1 MLGTYYTFPELLIWI
16 PFITGLIAIF
26 IKNGKS
32 VKMFALLSSVA
43 TLVVSVISLC
53 YTNVAAHPEFFYYN
67 NVSYVW
73 MPYIGSSFS
82 VGLDGMG
89 FLLTFLTAFSYPLI
103 FAATYKSDYENPN
116 AFFALMLLTQAGI
129 MGVFVATDALLF
141 YFFWELALI
150 PIYFLC
156 SRWGGEKRIAA
167 TFKFFVYTFLGS
179 LLMLVGIIFVY
190 VHTAPVTPDS
200 VHSFSINAFYNA
212 TLSSGQQDCLFWL
225 FFIAFAVKIP
235 IFPFHTWQPDVY
247 EQSNYPSVMVLSGL
261 MVKMGA
267 FGVIRWILPIF
278 PAAVVKYQHLVMVL
292 CIVGLIYASCIALYQ
307 NDLKRFVA
315 WSSIAHL
322 GLMSA
327 AIFAAN
333 TLSLQGVMLEMLN
346 HGINILALWIV
357 IDIIEKKTGVRKI
370 SELSGLAGKSPALAI
385 FLVII
390 AFANIA
396 LPLSNS
402 FVSEFL
408 MLNGLFDFNIWFGV
422 FGTLGIVLSAFYML
436 NMVQKTFFGKANM
449 LAEQARKMSAGQG
462 IVLFVLVIA
471 ILFLGIYPE
480 PVIHLT
486 QSTVTDIL
494 SKASF
499 K

>member
-1 MLGTYYTFPELLIWI
+1 MLGTYFTFPELLIWI

-26 IKNGKS
+26 IKNNKS
-32 VKMFALLSSVA
+32 VKMFALLSSIA
-43 TLVVSVISLC
+43 TLAVSVISLC
-53 YTNVAAHPEFFYYN
+53 YSDVAHHHEFFYYN

-103 FAATYKSDYENPN
+103 FAATYKTDHKNPN

-156 SRWGGEKRIAA
+156 SKWGGEKRIFA

-179 LLMLVGIIFVY
+179 LLMLVGIIYVY
-190 VHTAPVTPDS
+190 VHTPSVSADS
-200 VHSFSINAFYNA
+200 AHSFSLNAFYNA
-212 TLSSGQQDCLFWL
+212 ILSPHQQDWLFWL

-278 PAAVVKYQHLVMVL
+278 PLAVAKFDNLVMVF
-292 CIVGLIYASCIALYQ
+292 CIIGLLYASCIALYQ

-333 TLSLQGVMLEMLN
+333 NLSLQGVMLEMLN
-346 HGINILALWIV
+346 HGINILALWIIV
-357 IDIIEKKTGVRKI
+357 DIIEKKTGVRKI
-370 SELSGLAGKSPALAI
+370 SELSGLAAKSPALAI

-402 FVSEFL
+402 FISEFL
-408 MLNGLFDFNIWFGV
+408 MLNGLFQFNIWFAV
-422 FGTLGIVLSAFYML
+422 FGTLGIVVSAVYML
-436 NMVQKTFFGKANM
+436 SMVQKTFYGKTNGLVEKA
-449 LAEQARKMSAGQG
+449 QKMSAGQG

-494 SKASF
+494 GRIPLK
-499 K
+499 

>member
-1 MLGTYYTFPELLIWI
+1 
-16 PFITGLIAIF
+16 
-26 IKNGKS
+26 
-32 VKMFALLSSVA
+32 
-43 TLVVSVISLC
+43 
-53 YTNVAAHPEFFYYN
+53 
-67 NVSYVW
+67 
-73 MPYIGSSFS
+73 
-82 VGLDGMG
+82 
-89 FLLTFLTAFSYPLI
+89 
-103 FAATYKSDYENPN
+103 
-116 AFFALMLLTQAGI
+116 
-129 MGVFVATDALLF
+129 
-141 YFFWELALI
+141 
-150 PIYFLC
+150 
-156 SRWGGEKRIAA
+156 
-167 TFKFFVYTFLGS
+167 
-179 LLMLVGIIFVY
+179 LVGIIFVY
-190 VHTAPVTPDS
+190 VHTAPVSADS
-200 VHSFSINAFYNA
+200 AHSFSINAFYNA
-212 TLSSGQQDCLFWL
+212 VLSPGQQDWLFWL
-225 FFIAFAVKIP
+225 FFVAFAVKIP

-247 EQSNYPSVMVLSGL
+247 EQSNYPSVIVLSGL

-267 FGVIRWILPIF
+267 FGLIRWILPIF
-278 PAAVVKYQHLVMVL
+278 PAAVAKYDHLVMVL
-292 CIVGLIYASCIALYQ
+292 CIIGLLYASCIALYQ

-333 TLSLQGVMLEMLN
+333 SLSLQGVMLEMLN
-346 HGINILALWIV
+346 HGINILALWV
-357 IDIIEKKTGVRKI
+357 VVDIIEKKTGVRKI

-422 FGTLGIVLSAFYML
+422 FGTIGIVLSAVYML
-436 NMVQKTFFGKANM
+436 AMVQKTFFGKANV
-449 LAEQARKMSAGQG
+449 LAEQAKKMSAGQG
-462 IVLFVLVIA
+462 IVLFVLVIT

-494 SKASF
+494 SRMSLK
-499 K
+499 